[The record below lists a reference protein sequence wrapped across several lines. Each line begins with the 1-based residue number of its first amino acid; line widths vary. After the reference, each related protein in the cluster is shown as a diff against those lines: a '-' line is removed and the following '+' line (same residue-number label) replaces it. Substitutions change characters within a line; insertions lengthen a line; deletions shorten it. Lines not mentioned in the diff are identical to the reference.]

1 MQPEKLAL
9 FIVSQ
14 PNRIL
19 EKWSNI
25 FEKKAIT
32 TIDNQSVRVGREEI
46 ALLDLCSVRNL
57 RVESRTIM
65 INNRKGNAYREMYL
79 SRGAQQFIAHFD
91 DMETVSR
98 LDTPIELN

>member
-19 EKWSNI
+19 EEWSTI
-25 FEKKAIT
+25 FDKK
-32 TIDNQSVRVGREEI
+32 TISANDNQPVRVGQEEI
-46 ALLDLCSVRNL
+46 ALLDLCTVRNN

-65 INNRKGNAYREMYL
+65 INSRQGNGYREMYL
-79 SRGAQQFIAHFD
+79 SRGAQRFIAHFD

-98 LDTPIELN
+98 LDIPIELN